1 MANNKYFDFD
11 LPQQLIDQIEEYK
24 NDPNPLNADL
34 YQDEIRSF
42 QDFWMMNLR
51 EKKSLNIS
59 AENADDHNFS
69 SRKLPAAFIFSVIF
83 FISSI

>member
-34 YQDEIRSF
+34 YQDEIRSLSRLLDDES
-42 QDFWMMNLR
+42 QGEEVIEYFW
-51 EKKSLNIS
+51 
-59 AENADDHNFS
+59 
-69 SRKLPAAFIFSVIF
+69 RKCRRP
-83 FISSI
+83 